1 VSGIAQHHQ
10 KIVSRTNIP
19 KYVDGTMLLD
29 EVTQA
34 AAAFAVVSGPA
45 TGSPTIMRA
54 LPMGRFRQPRRVA
67 SASAG
72 PDRSI
77 RLT

>member
-1 VSGIAQHHQ
+1 
-10 KIVSRTNIP
+10 
-19 KYVDGTMLLD
+19 MLLD
-29 EVTQA
+29 EVTKA

>member
-1 VSGIAQHHQ
+1 M
-10 KIVSRTNIP
+10 P

-54 LPMGRFRQPRRVA
+54 LPNGPLPPTA
-67 SASAG
+67 SLLLALDQIDPSA
-72 PDRSI
+72 
-77 RLT
+77 